1 MRKTTLLAL
10 TAISAALFAQGAAHA
25 TTLPYKGVD
34 KLVAEADGIVIG
46 TVRQVQSTEES
57 QKDIETYVTLDN
69 LKVLGG
75 RFAAPTLTLRLKG
88 GRVDNEILF
97 IDGTPQFKQDE
108 RVLMF
113 VQGNGRDIVPL
124 VGWTQGVFR
133 LMTDKASGAMTIAD
147 HAGHPV
153 VGFEGNRVLTSGVDA
168 DAHILGA
175 PNADFVVHVAAPG
188 QASAGKTNDGSASTM
203 VEATVAKNAPP
214 MAAEAFLSALQKR
227 IDQRAAG
234 ASPFMQLES
243 VELGVPAKFSHRD
256 GVSPNA
262 RANAVVNAV
271 QDSGQPQLPQRLA
284 PPPAPGK

>member
-1 MRKTTLLAL
+1 MRKTHLLAL
-10 TAISAALFAQGAAHA
+10 SAVAAALLAQGFAQA

-46 TVRQVQSTEES
+46 TVRQVQAAEDS

-75 RFAAPTLTLRLKG
+75 RYAAPTLTLRMKG

-113 VQGNGRDIVPL
+113 VQGNGRDLVPL

-133 LMTDKASGAMTIAD
+133 LVADKSGALTVAD
-147 HAGHPV
+147 NAGHPV
-153 VGFEGNRVLTSGVDA
+153 VGLDGDKVLTSGVDA
-168 DAHILGA
+168 DAHVLGA
-175 PNADFVVHVAAPG
+175 PNADFVMHVAAPG
-188 QASAGKTNDGSASTM
+188 QASAGKTDDGSASSM
-203 VEATVAKNAPP
+203 VESTVAKNAPP
-214 MAAEAFLSALQKR
+214 MSADAFLAALQKR
-227 IDQRAAG
+227 IDKRAAS
-234 ASPFMQLES
+234 ASPFVQLES
-243 VELGVPAKFSHRD
+243 VEQGVPAKFSRRD
-256 GVSPNA
+256 GVSSNT

-271 QDSGQPQLPQRLA
+271 QESAQPQLPHRME
-284 PPPAPGK
+284 PPPAQGR